1 MRKELNTVSVPLG
14 RNYSHAVVSG
24 GLIFT
29 TGQVPVNASG
39 ETVGEDLVAQAR
51 QVFENLQAVL
61 AEAGANLGDVVKTT
75 MYVTD
80 IGSVGLLSE
89 LREEVFG
96 DARPASVA
104 IEVPRL
110 WDPQHLIEIEVIAVN
125 AAA

>member
-1 MRKELNTVSVPLG
+1 MRKELNTTSVPLG

-39 ETVGEDLVAQAR
+39 ETVGENLVAQAR
-51 QVFENLQAVL
+51 QVFENLKAVL

-80 IGSVGLLSE
+80 IESVGLLSE

-96 DARPASVA
+96 DVRPASVA

-110 WDPQHLIEIEVIAVN
+110 WDPQHLIEVEVIAVN
-125 AAA
+125 SAA